1 MKPLVN
7 TSVFGLVPLPQ
18 LPERHGDERRTGTD
32 ALSAELR
39 EMASEDLCYPCAE
52 ARLANVK
59 YNAERLGLYAQL
71 VFAIWRR
78 RGEDR

>member
-1 MKPLVN
+1 MKPLVS

-18 LPERHGDERRTGTD
+18 LPERNADERRVGTD
-32 ALSAELR
+32 ALSAEPR
-39 EMASEDLCYPCAE
+39 ELGSGDLFCPCAE
-52 ARLANVK
+52 DSLVNDKRNFDRLSF
-59 YNAERLGLYAQL
+59 YAQL